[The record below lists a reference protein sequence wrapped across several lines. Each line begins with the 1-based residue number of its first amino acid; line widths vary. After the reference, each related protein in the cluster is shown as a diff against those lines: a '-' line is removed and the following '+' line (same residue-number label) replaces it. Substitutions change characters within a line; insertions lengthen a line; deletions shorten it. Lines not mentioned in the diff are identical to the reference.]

1 MRRLSLLFLFL
12 LSCSIGSLSAQQR
25 TETEAL
31 DIAKSFLQKKY
42 AAGQDGIRRVPPLK
56 SVIQRVPV
64 DKKVETWNPFYI
76 WNDEASNSFVIV
88 SGDERMPEILGY
100 ASNLFEEEKIP
111 DALSKLL
118 SDYAIQYNALQKLP
132 VASSSTDSQI
142 ASDESSEIVL
152 ETARWGQGKPF
163 NEDCPENSAA
173 GCVATAM
180 SIVMRYHN
188 WPLQGE
194 GTNEYTWYGNEGVVT
209 LSADFGNTVY
219 DWENMPLDYENYTA
233 EQGKAVAQLIYHAGV
248 SVNMYYGYSAS
259 GANLYDVKSA
269 LTSYFRYN
277 PRSFFIE
284 AANYTKDEWL
294 ARLKQEINEG
304 RPVLYGGT
312 SENTQ
317 TGHAFVV
324 DGYQND
330 LLHINWGWN
339 GFYDGFFALGYLTPG
354 DGMGGY
360 NSEQIAIVN
369 IKPYKEETEAL
380 SPVVLIREEG
390 VGLVTANCRDVK
402 KDVTF
407 NFVIAAYS
415 DYPRDGSYTGDYCV
429 ALVDREGNI
438 KEIVGETQLFHN
450 GNAIDISCRSS
461 QDAVSG
467 DYLCL
472 FTRQTGTEELL
483 PVMMETGG
491 LARVPALGNEPP
503 TINFTWDDPDQLLQT
518 ANFQPSEFEGK
529 PILGSSLFYQVRI
542 PDGCICKAVA
552 SDGSITV
559 LEGDGFGEYFW
570 LKDNMTVKLS
580 LIDMDNRI
588 ENLNL
593 HIATPGTLEQ
603 TALAACA
610 DFDQVKSLI
619 LSGKM
624 DDRDFL
630 WLSKNKLLEG
640 VDLSQVEIVAS
651 ETNSAHRIPDHS
663 FEGFKLLKS
672 CVMPIQL
679 TEIGN
684 NAFAQT
690 GLESVVIP
698 ATVVSIG
705 LNAFWCSFD
714 LREVTVKNPEPVWIS
729 WCVFTGTS
737 REKGTLHVPQG
748 CLDVYRNA
756 SEWNMFQE
764 IIDDIPNEVLSFSV
778 DGIYYQN
785 IPGYVDQKYAR
796 VIAPP
801 EGAVYSGNLQI
812 PEFVVYE
819 GEKYVVREIGPKA
832 FYNSENLISLSMSDS
847 IRIIGESSVEFCTS
861 LERVRLSDN
870 IEVLPQYALG
880 YLPKLKEVNLPESL
894 VRIERYA
901 LYRNQIES
909 LHFPKGLSYVDP
921 TALTQ
926 MYKLK
931 EITVDPDNSNF
942 AVEEGLLVNKEK
954 NKLLLRPEML
964 ASGEFEVPSF
974 VSVIGGYSISGNELS
989 RIIIP
994 ESVVRLEAYS
1004 ISGCHILKDI
1014 YSLSSI
1020 PPFADE
1026 NSFDS
1031 WCLENVVLKV
1041 PVGAKAAYQL
1051 AVGWGGFYQIEEFD
1065 EIETSVS
1072 LSEEIGLKIESVSG
1086 GIQVYAESPI
1096 DYSLYSFNGI
1106 LLKQGRLHIGLN
1118 RISLGSKGNF
1128 ILKSGNR
1135 VYKISVRF

>member
-31 DIAKSFLQKKY
+31 DIAKSFLEKKY

-76 WNDEASNSFVIV
+76 WNDEVSNSFVIV

-118 SDYAIQYNALQKLP
+118 SDYAIQYNVLQKLP
-132 VASSSTDSQI
+132 AASSTTDSQI

-194 GTNEYTWYGNEGVVT
+194 GTNEYTWYGNEGAVT

-219 DWENMPLDYENYTA
+219 DWVNMPLDYENYTA

-354 DGMGGY
+354 DGVGGY

-380 SPVVLIREEG
+380 SPVVLIRKEG
-390 VGLVTANCRDVK
+390 MGFVTANCRDVK

-407 NFVIAAYS
+407 DFVIAAYS
-415 DYPRDGSYTGDYCV
+415 DYPFDGSYTGDYCV

-491 LARVPALGNEPP
+491 WARVPALRNEPP

-559 LEGDGFGEYFW
+559 LEGNGFGEYFW

-624 DDRDFL
+624 DDRDFF

-640 VDLSQVEIVAS
+640 IDLSQVEIVAS
-651 ETNSAHRIPDHS
+651 GTNSAHRIPDHS

-684 NAFAQT
+684 NAFAET

-698 ATVVSIG
+698 ATVNTIG
-705 LNAFWCSFD
+705 VNVFWCSYD
-714 LREVTVKNPEPVWIS
+714 LKEVTVKNPEPVWIS

-785 IPGYVDQKYAR
+785 IPGYVDQKYVR

-801 EGAVYSGNLQI
+801 EGIAYSGNLQI
-812 PEFVVYE
+812 PGIVVYE

-832 FYNSENLISLSMSDS
+832 FYNSENLLSLFMSDS
-847 IRIIGESSVEFCTS
+847 IQVIGVSVFENCIS
-861 LERVRLSDN
+861 LQHLRLSDS
-870 IEVLPQYALG
+870 IEVIPEFALA
-880 YLPKLKEVNLPESL
+880 YLPALYELNLPKNLIRIDDYGIYNNQVESL
-894 VRIERYA
+894 YIPM
-901 LYRNQIES
+901 N
-909 LHFPKGLSYVDP
+909 LSYLGSGVF
-921 TALTQ
+921 TQ
-926 MYKLK
+926 MYKLRK
-931 EITVDPDNSNF
+931 IVVDSENEYFTVED
-942 AVEEGLLVNKEK
+942 GLLLSKDRTR
-954 NKLLLRPEML
+954 LILRPEGL
-964 ASGEFEVPSF
+964 QTDEFMIPEGVTLVGTS
-974 VSVIGGYSISGNELS
+974 SILGTGLKRIVIPETVIRLEPYSIVCDYGLTE
-989 RIIIP
+989 
-994 ESVVRLEAYS
+994 
-1004 ISGCHILKDI
+1004 I
-1014 YSLSSI
+1014 YALSSI

-1026 NSFDS
+1026 NAFGS
-1031 WCLENVVLKV
+1031 WCTENTVLKV
-1041 PVGAKAAYQL
+1041 PIGAKTAYEQ
-1051 AVGWGGFYQIEEFD
+1051 AIGWSKFKKIEETS
-1065 EIETSVS
+1065 ETSVN
-1072 LSEEIGLKIESVSG
+1072 LPEANAAKIEYTSDGLYIWADSPVD
-1086 GIQVYAESPI
+1086 YA
-1096 DYSLYSFNGI
+1096 LYALNGT
-1106 LLKQGRLHIGLN
+1106 LLKQGCLQKGSNKILPSSRMGL
-1118 RISLGSKGNF
+1118 
-1128 ILKSGNR
+1128 ILKVGNQT
-1135 VYKISVRF
+1135 YKIINRD